1 MVVPPP
7 GAVEQRI
14 PRDQAHPAPGSLA
27 ELEDVYAWLEHEA
40 DVRTL
45 VRRGTPPQRAD
56 HVLEVARRVIYR
68 EICRR
73 APIEVVARSYPPMN
87 HEACRR
93 AIDDGYGAAPAGAF
107 APEPYR

>member
-45 VRRGTPPQRAD
+45 VRRGTPPERAD
-56 HVLEVARRVIYR
+56 HVLEAAQRLIYR

-73 APIEVVARSYPPMN
+73 TPIEVFARAYPPMT
-87 HEACRR
+87 RR
-93 AIDDGYGAAPAGAF
+93 PSIADGYGAADPGAF